1 MLLLCA
7 FGSVEPKRGISEF
20 CCKLVCDGVVDSNH
34 TLYHVHLFG
43 APSGNRL
50 ESAVA
55 FTIPRQTMSS
65 GTTSTKGTIRL
76 RLDKQRL

>member
-34 TLYHVHLFG
+34 TPCITCTYL
-43 APSGNRL
+43 ARL
-50 ESAVA
+50 LVIDLKARSRSQSHA
-55 FTIPRQTMSS
+55 
-65 GTTSTKGTIRL
+65 
-76 RLDKQRL
+76 KQ